1 MFTPASWEVNQ
12 TPPGTEFG
20 LQYSA
25 ARVESSLQGSTCHV
39 DDRVGVCGVFLQYL
53 DGFDCRQNQQ
63 FDLVTLCL
71 ALYFFHHR
79 QSAVCSGTDDELA
92 AFPGYVLRDGKW
104 RVPKVIAEFLGRPFL
119 AVADLP
125 AIDDHIVLVGAVV
138 DAEGAKGEIIEVHL
152 CLLAVKD
159 GVTNS
164 SPHVGRVQPYRAM
177 LNVTEGGAVE
187 THRM

>member
-1 MFTPASWEVNQ
+1 MRRLLSCATNPISDQ
-12 TPPGTEFG
+12 
-20 LQYSA
+20 
-25 ARVESSLQGSTCHV
+25 RSTRHV
-39 DDRVGVCGVFLQYL
+39 QDRVRLFELLSQDL
-53 DGFDCRQNQQ
+53 DSFDCRKNQQ

-92 AFPGYVLRDGKW
+92 AFPGYVLRDGQW

-138 DAEGAKGEIIEVHL
+138 DAEAAKGELIEVHL

-159 GVTNS
+159 DVTNS
-164 SPHVGRVQPYRAM
+164 SPHVGGVQPSWQRTRH
-177 LNVTEGGAVE
+177 LSVRSCDHDVE
-187 THRM
+187 LIGSQPRSECL